1 MAAAVLLAPGGT
13 DGRTYALTG
22 PESLT
27 LAEAAGLLSR
37 LGGRAVRFEDETDA
51 EAFASRA
58 GLGAPDWQVRA
69 WVSTYQA
76 IRDGSM
82 AAVSSGVRDLT
93 GRDPASLEQH
103 LRGGA

>member
-1 MAAAVLLAPGGT
+1 M
-13 DGRTYALTG
+13 
-22 PESLT
+22 
-27 LAEAAGLLSR
+27 
-37 LGGRAVRFEDETDA
+37 RFEDETDA

-93 GRDPASLEQH
+93 GLDPASLEQH